1 MYNMQEFME
10 WHEYLEL
17 VDKLLPDDK
26 IEWGRLDSKI
36 EELQN
41 GQ

>member
-1 MYNMQEFME
+1 ME

-26 IEWGRLDSKI
+26 IEWDRLDSKI
-36 EELQN
+36 EELEN
-41 GQ
+41 E

>member
-17 VDKLLPDDK
+17 VDNLLPDDK
-26 IEWGRLDSKI
+26 IEWDKLDSKI
-36 EELQN
+36 EELER
-41 GQ
+41 